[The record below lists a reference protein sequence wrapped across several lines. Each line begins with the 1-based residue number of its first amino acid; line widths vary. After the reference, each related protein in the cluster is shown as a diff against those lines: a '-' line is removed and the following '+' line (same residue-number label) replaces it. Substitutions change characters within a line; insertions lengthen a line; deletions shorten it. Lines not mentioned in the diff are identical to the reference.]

1 MRNAEFGKGKERRI
15 LVELQGR
22 CRLTDDGCRKSDCM
36 DSSFLNPFDP
46 PAPSIER
53 CLTLCLMLF
62 ASVPATLLI
71 LDLPLSDVLLYALCP
86 LLYALFAHNTQPATR
101 NPHPP
106 TRNPQLTTPNSQLTT
121 RIQLKLFRR
130 KGNHVI
136 NFSCV
141 AKQHHQTID
150 SQCIAAGIRH
160 VF

>member
-1 MRNAEFGKGKERRI
+1 M
-15 LVELQGR
+15 
-22 CRLTDDGCRKSDCM
+22 TDAGNQIAWIVH
-36 DSSFLNPFDP
+36 SS
-46 PAPSIER
+46 
-53 CLTLCLMLF
+53 
-62 ASVPATLLI
+62 TLLI

-106 TRNPQLTTPNSQLTT
+106 TRNPQLTTHNSQLTTPNPQLTTPNSQLTT

-150 SQCIAAGIRH
+150 SQCIAAGSRH